1 MRAFAIQP
9 ANDEA
14 LDREAL
20 HHEAPH
26 HPGPGVSG
34 NEAHGDESVNAEPS
48 DEEAEG
54 DAREAERHSVLL
66 TARLQCGADTVA
78 VRLRNVSR
86 TGARIESAVLP
97 PVGSIVRFIRGDLAV
112 SARVVWTG
120 QTSLGLEFREAIDD
134 KELLVGIGRSEG
146 ASVKPL
152 KALFPSPPAPPAP
165 RSSRLPASGIP
176 KPLH

>member
-1 MRAFAIQP
+1 MRAFAVQP
-9 ANDEA
+9 ANDQA
-14 LDREAL
+14 P

-26 HPGPGVSG
+26 YKAPAGDP
-34 NEAHGDESVNAEPS
+34 NGDEAPGDDSRSATPC
-48 DEEAEG
+48 DEEAERE
-54 DAREAERHSVLL
+54 AREAERHSVLL
-66 TARLQCGADTVA
+66 STRLQCGADSVA
-78 VRLRNVSR
+78 VRLRNISR
-86 TGARIESAVLP
+86 TGARVESAVLP

-120 QTSLGLEFREAIDD
+120 QTSLGLAFREAIDE

-146 ASVKPL
+146 VAVRPL

-165 RSSRLPASGIP
+165 RPSRPQPSAIP